1 MKQIQ
6 WNYADKRRVFR
17 TDTHAAA
24 PFLSF
29 RVLEEMGFVV
39 NGFSTRLG
47 GASTGKF
54 FHDEFFLTAEAMI
67 RSMCWKTLRGW
78 RMLLV

>member
-1 MKQIQ
+1 MEQIQ

-54 FHDEFFLTAEAMI
+54 STIFLQQ
-67 RSMCWKTLRGW
+67 RR
-78 RMLLV
+78 